1 MKSIIKRKNELPMK
15 SLFGRTKILEQ
26 KSSEFL
32 DVTISA
38 SQVLISGITKYL
50 SGDLENFEK
59 DLEQISILENRG
71 DNLRREIENQL
82 YTETLIP
89 ESRGD
94 VLALL
99 ENIDNIINQSKQ
111 ILMELSVEIPE
122 IPAEFH
128 ADYLQLAEKSVN
140 AVEEVVKST
149 RTFLNFPMMVEHSL
163 NKVYFWESEADR
175 LSEAVKRK
183 VFRTTELELSRK
195 FHLRY
200 FALHIE
206 SLADKAED
214 VADRLAIY
222 TIKRS
227 L

>member
-1 MKSIIKRKNELPMK
+1 
-15 SLFGRTKILEQ
+15 
-26 KSSEFL
+26 
-32 DVTISA
+32 
-38 SQVLISGITKYL
+38 
-50 SGDLENFEK
+50 
-59 DLEQISILENRG
+59 
-71 DNLRREIENQL
+71 
-82 YTETLIP
+82 
-89 ESRGD
+89 
-94 VLALL
+94 
-99 ENIDNIINQSKQ
+99 
-111 ILMELSVEIPE
+111 
-122 IPAEFH
+122 
-128 ADYLQLAEKSVN
+128 
-140 AVEEVVKST
+140 VEEVVKST

>member
-1 MKSIIKRKNELPMK
+1 MK
-15 SLFGRTKILEQ
+15 SLFGRTKVLEQ
-26 KSSEFL
+26 KSAAFL
-32 DVTISA
+32 DVTIDA
-38 SQVLISGITKYL
+38 SHVLISGLTNYL
-50 SGDLENFEK
+50 KDNLEQFEA
-59 DLEQISILENRG
+59 DFEQISTLENRG
-71 DNLRREIENQL
+71 DDLRREIENQL
-82 YTETLIP
+82 YMETLIP

-99 ENIDNIINQSKQ
+99 ENIDNITNQSKQ

-128 ADYLQLAEKSVN
+128 ADFLQLAEKSVK
-140 AVEEVVKST
+140 AVEEVVNST
-149 RTFLNFPMMVEHSL
+149 RTFLNYPLMIEHSL

-175 LSEAVKRK
+175 QSEALKRK
-183 VFRTTELELSRK
+183 VFRTAELELSRK

-206 SLADKAED
+206 LLADKAED

-222 TIKRS
+222 SIKRS

>member
-1 MKSIIKRKNELPMK
+1 MKP
-15 SLFGRTKILEQ
+15 LFGQTKILEQ
-26 KSSEFL
+26 KSADFL
-32 DVTISA
+32 DVTTEA
-38 SQVLISGITKYL
+38 GQVLLTGIGHYLNGATKQFEA
-50 SGDLENFEK
+50 DLK
-59 DLEQISILENRG
+59 QITILENRG

-99 ENIDNIINQSKQ
+99 ENIDNITNQSKQ

-122 IPAEFH
+122 IPTEFH
-128 ADYLQLAEKSVN
+128 DDYLHLAEKSVK
-140 AVEEVVKST
+140 AVEEVISST
-149 RTFLNFPMMVEHSL
+149 RKFLNYPLMVEHSL
-163 NKVYFWESEADR
+163 NKVHFWESEADR
-175 LSEAVKRK
+175 QSETLKRK
-183 VFRTTELELSRK
+183 VFRTAGLELSRK

-206 SLADKAED
+206 TLADKAED

-222 TIKRS
+222 SIKRS

>member
-1 MKSIIKRKNELPMK
+1 MKP
-15 SLFGRTKILEQ
+15 LFGRTKTLEQ
-26 KSSEFL
+26 KSADFL
-32 DVTISA
+32 DVTIEA
-38 SQVLISGITKYL
+38 SQVLLTGISHYLNGATEQFEDDLKQITV
-50 SGDLENFEK
+50 
-59 DLEQISILENRG
+59 LENRG

-99 ENIDNIINQSKQ
+99 ENIDNITNQCKQ
-111 ILMELSVEIPE
+111 ILMELSVEIPV
-122 IPAEFH
+122 IPPEFH
-128 ADYLQLAEKSVN
+128 DGYLHLAEKSVK
-140 AVEEVVKST
+140 AVEEVVSST
-149 RTFLNFPMMVEHSL
+149 RSFLNFPLMIEHSL

-175 LSEAVKRK
+175 LSETLKRK
-183 VFRTTELELSRK
+183 VFRTAGLELSHK

-206 SLADKAED
+206 LLADKAED

-222 TIKRS
+222 SIKRS

>member
-1 MKSIIKRKNELPMK
+1 MKT
-15 SLFGRTKILEQ
+15 LFGRAKLLED

-32 DVTISA
+32 NVTRQA
-38 SQVLISGITKYL
+38 CQVLLRGLRHYLQGKQEQFEQDFAEISR
-50 SGDLENFEK
+50 LENK
-59 DLEQISILENRG
+59 G
-71 DNLRREIENQL
+71 DDLRREIENQL
-82 YTETLIP
+82 YTKTLIP

-99 ENIDNIINQSKQ
+99 ENIDNITNQAKQ
-111 ILMELSVEIPE
+111 ILMELSVEIPQ
-122 IPAEFH
+122 ILPQFH
-128 ADYLQLAEKSVN
+128 DDYLQLAEKSVQ
-140 AVEEVVKST
+140 AVEEVIKAAQA
-149 RTFLNFPMMVEHSL
+149 FLNDPLVIQHSL
-163 NKVYFWESEADR
+163 TKVYHWESEADDR
-175 LSEAVKRK
+175 SEKLKRK
-183 VFRTTELELSRK
+183 VFRMPELELAQK

-206 SLADKAED
+206 LLADRAED

>member
-1 MKSIIKRKNELPMK
+1 MKP
-15 SLFGRTKILEQ
+15 LFGRTKTLEQ
-26 KSSEFL
+26 KSADFL
-32 DVTISA
+32 DVTIEA
-38 SQVLISGITKYL
+38 SQVLLTGISHYLNGATEQFEDDLKQITV
-50 SGDLENFEK
+50 
-59 DLEQISILENRG
+59 LENRG

-99 ENIDNIINQSKQ
+99 ENIDNITNQCKQ
-111 ILMELSVEIPE
+111 ILMELSVEIPV
-122 IPAEFH
+122 ITPEFH
-128 ADYLQLAEKSVN
+128 DGYLHLAEKSVK
-140 AVEEVVKST
+140 AVEEVVSST
-149 RTFLNFPMMVEHSL
+149 RSFLNFPLMIEHSL

-175 LSEAVKRK
+175 LSETLKRK
-183 VFRTTELELSRK
+183 VFRTTGLELSHK

-206 SLADKAED
+206 LLADKAED

-222 TIKRS
+222 SIKRS

>member
-1 MKSIIKRKNELPMK
+1 MKP
-15 SLFGRTKILEQ
+15 LFGRVKVLEQ
-26 KSSEFL
+26 KSGEFL
-32 DVTISA
+32 DVTVEASHVLITGMTHYLEGARELFEADFRQISA
-38 SQVLISGITKYL
+38 
-50 SGDLENFEK
+50 
-59 DLEQISILENRG
+59 LENRG
-71 DNLRREIENQL
+71 DALRREIENQL

-99 ENIDNIINQSKQ
+99 ENIDNITNQSKQ

-122 IPAEFH
+122 IPTEFH
-128 ADYLQLAEKSVN
+128 ADYLQLTEKSIK
-140 AVEEVVKST
+140 AVEEVINST
-149 RTFLNFPMMVEHSL
+149 RTFLNFPLMIEHSL

-175 LSEAVKRK
+175 HSELLKRK
-183 VFRTTELELSRK
+183 VFRTADLELSRK

-206 SLADKAED
+206 LLADRAED

-222 TIKRS
+222 AIKRS